1 MSEMSTRLD
10 PEDQGELER
19 ERDFLLKSLD
29 DLETERAAGNIDD
42 ASYTELH
49 DDYTARAA
57 ATIRALRDGVDA
69 RPTAPA
75 VPWRRRGLVV
85 AGIVAFAVLAAV
97 SLAAALGARLPGQ
110 TSSGNAP
117 QASPSS
123 GERKARLQAA
133 AEQSPNDPQPRLA
146 LARFL
151 EESGDTV
158 ESLKEYD
165 KAVEIAPDNV
175 DALANAGRLRF
186 IVAGQVPSA
195 EARQQLVTTARTLLD
210 RAVQADPNQADAHYY
225 RGVLLADGFGEVDG
239 AIAEF
244 QRYLVLA
251 PDGQFATQ
259 ARNALAAAVEQP
271 PGSGSVPSTP
281 PTT

>member
-1 MSEMSTRLD
+1 MSTRLD
-10 PEDQGELER
+10 SEDQGELER

-29 DLETERAAGNIDD
+29 DLETERAAGNIDEE
-42 ASYTELH
+42 SYTELH

-57 ATIRALRDGVDA
+57 AAIRALRDGVDA
-69 RPTAPA
+69 RPTPPA
-75 VPWRRRGLVV
+75 VPWRRRGLVT
-85 AGIVAFAVLAAV
+85 AGVVAFAVLAAV

-117 QASPSS
+117 QASPSA
-123 GERKARLQAA
+123 GERRARLQEA
-133 AEQSPNDPQPRLA
+133 AEKRPNDPQPRLA

-158 ESLKEYD
+158 GSLKQYD
-165 KAVEIAPDNV
+165 QAVEIAPDNS

-195 EARQQLVTTARTLLD
+195 EARQQLIRTARTLLD
-210 RAVQADPNQADAHYY
+210 GAVQADPNHADAHYY
-225 RGVLLADGFGEVDG
+225 RGVLLADGFGEVDA
-239 AIAEF
+239 AIGEF

-259 ARNALAAAVEQP
+259 ARNALAAAVEQT
-271 PGSGSVPSTP
+271 PGSGSVP
-281 PTT
+281 TTAP

>member
-1 MSEMSTRLD
+1 MSTRLD

-42 ASYTELH
+42 ASYSELH

-57 ATIRALRDGVDA
+57 AAIRALRDGVDA
-69 RPTAPA
+69 RPTPPV
-75 VPWRRRGLVV
+75 VPWRRRGVVV

-97 SLAAALGARLPGQ
+97 SVAAALGARLPGQ

-117 QASPSS
+117 QASLPSA
-123 GERKARLQAA
+123 GERKARLQDAA
-133 AEQSPNDPQPRLA
+133 DKSPNDPQPRLA

-151 EESGDTV
+151 EESGNTV
-158 ESLKEYD
+158 ESLKQYD
-165 KAVEIAPDNV
+165 RAVEIAPDNV

-210 RAVQADPNQADAHYY
+210 RAVQADPNHADAHYY
-225 RGVLLADGFGEVDG
+225 RGVLLADGFGEMDG
-239 AIAEF
+239 AIGEF

-251 PDGQFATQ
+251 PDGQFAPQ

-271 PGSGSVPSTP
+271 PGSGSVPTTPP

>member
-1 MSEMSTRLD
+1 MSTRLD
-10 PEDQGELER
+10 PDDHGELER

-42 ASYTELH
+42 ATYTELH

-57 ATIRALRDGVDA
+57 AAIRALRDGIDA
-69 RPTAPA
+69 RPTPPA

-117 QASPSS
+117 KAAAPSG

-133 AEQSPNDPQPRLA
+133 ADKSPTDPQPRLA

-151 EESGDTV
+151 EETGDTV
-158 ESLKEYD
+158 GSLKEYD
-165 KAVEIAPDNV
+165 KAVEIAPTDA

-186 IVAGQVPSA
+186 IVAGQVPSPDA
-195 EARQQLVTTARTLLD
+195 QQQLITSARGLLD
-210 RAVQADPNQADAHYY
+210 RAVQSDPNQADAHYY
-225 RGVLLADGFGEVDG
+225 RGVLLRDGFKEVDG

-259 ARNALAAAVEQP
+259 ARNALAMAVEQP
-271 PGSGSVPSTP
+271 PGSGSVPSTTAP
-281 PTT
+281 

>member
-1 MSEMSTRLD
+1 MSTRLD
-10 PEDQGELER
+10 PEETSELER

-42 ASYTELH
+42 ASYSELH

-69 RPTAPA
+69 RPAPPA
-75 VPWRRRGLVV
+75 VPWRRRGLVI
-85 AGIVAFAVLAAV
+85 AGIVAFAILAAV
-97 SLAAALGARLPGQ
+97 TLAAALGARLPGQ
-110 TSSGNAP
+110 TSSGNQP
-117 QASPSS
+117 TASPSG
-123 GERKARLQAA
+123 GERKARLQEA
-133 AEQSPNDPQPRLA
+133 AEKNPNDPQPRLA

-165 KAVEIAPDNV
+165 EAVEIAPDNV

-186 IVAGQVPSA
+186 IVAGQVPSP
-195 EARQQLVTTARTLLD
+195 EAQRQLVAGARSFLD
-210 RAVQADPNQADAHYY
+210 RAVQADPGHADARYY
-225 RGVLLADGFGEVDG
+225 RGVLLLDGFGEVDAAVG
-239 AIAEF
+239 EF

-251 PDGQFATQ
+251 PDGRFATQ
-259 ARNALAAAVEQP
+259 ARNALAMAIEQP
-271 PGSGSVPSTP
+271 PDSGSVPP
-281 PTT
+281 

>member
-1 MSEMSTRLD
+1 MSTTID
-10 PEDQGELER
+10 PEARDELER

-42 ASYTELH
+42 VSYTELH

-57 ATIRALRDGVDA
+57 AAIRALRDGVDA
-69 RPTAPA
+69 RPVPPA

-97 SLAAALGARLPGQ
+97 TLAAALGARLPGQ
-110 TSSGNAP
+110 TSSGN
-117 QASPSS
+117 QPSS
-123 GERKARLQAA
+123 APARGERQSRLEQAVRDKPGDVQA
-133 AEQSPNDPQPRLA
+133 HLA

-151 EESGDTV
+151 EESGNPAS
-158 ESLKEYD
+158 SLKEYD
-165 KAVEIAPDNV
+165 AAVKVAPDNA

-186 IVAGQVPSA
+186 IVAGQVPSPDA
-195 EARQQLVTTARTLLD
+195 QRQLVAGARDLLD
-210 RAVQADPNQADAHYY
+210 RAVQADPNRADAHYY
-225 RGVLLADGFGEVDG
+225 RAILLLDGYNEVDG
-239 AIAEF
+239 AIGEF

-259 ARNALAAAVEQP
+259 ARNALAMAVEQP
-271 PGSGSVPSTP
+271 AGSGSVP
-281 PTT
+281 PTTAP